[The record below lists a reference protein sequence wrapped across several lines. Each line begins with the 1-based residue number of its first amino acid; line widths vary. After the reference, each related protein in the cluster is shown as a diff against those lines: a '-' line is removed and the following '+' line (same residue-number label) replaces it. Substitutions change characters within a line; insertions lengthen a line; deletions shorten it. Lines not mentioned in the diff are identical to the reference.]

1 MNLRPLLPSDERE
14 AIAAHHELASDD
26 FEFLLEYA
34 EGMNW
39 IEYLKILENEHLNHD
54 LPTGSV
60 QATFLVAEIDG
71 VIVGRTSIRH
81 SLNEF
86 LFNYVG
92 HIGYGVRPKFRRQ
105 GVATEILKQSL
116 KIIRTVG
123 VSEILMTCNDDNLGS
138 AMVIESQGGRLENR
152 IDFDGVLKRRYWIS
166 LQ

>member
-1 MNLRPLLPSDERE
+1 MNLRPLLPADEHE
-14 AIAAHHELASDD
+14 AILAHHELALDD
-26 FEFLLEYA
+26 FEFLLEYR

-54 LPTGSV
+54 LPKGRV
-60 QATFLVAEIDG
+60 QATFLVAEIGG

-86 LFNYVG
+86 LFNYAG

-116 KIIRTVG
+116 KIIRAVG
-123 VSEILMTCNDDNLGS
+123 VSEILMTCDDDNLGS
-138 AMVIESQGGRLENR
+138 ATVIESQGGRLENR

-166 LQ
+166 L